1 MTKSKTLAC
10 SLGTALVLASLGFG
24 AKAHA
29 DQPKQCA
36 AAADQAQQLR
46 DEGKYR
52 RAREQMLA
60 CARDVCP
67 GPIRRDC
74 TEWLGQLETIAST
87 VVLSARAGSQDVTDV
102 KVSFDDAPLV
112 EKLDGRP
119 ITVDAGEHVFRFEY
133 EGETRE
139 AKVLIGAG
147 QKLRTIGVTFGEKSP
162 PPGPDGASS
171 PGSSTGVTSP
181 SPANAGTSG
190 GSWAPTIVAATIGVA
205 GLASFAGFGLAG
217 KGEVDDMDATCRP
230 NCDASRV
237 DAARTKLIV
246 ADVSLGV
253 GVVALG
259 VATYF
264 FFARPKAQPAKIGA
278 ATLDVGF
285 GPTRGGAA
293 AGLSGT
299 F

>member
-1 MTKSKTLAC
+1 MTKSKTLAGMV
-10 SLGTALVLASLGFG
+10 GTALVLASLGHG
-24 AKAHA
+24 TNARA
-29 DQPKQCA
+29 DQREQCA

-74 TEWLGQLETIAST
+74 SDWLAQLDATAST
-87 VVLSARAGSQDVTDV
+87 VVLSARDGAQDVTDV
-102 KVSFDDAPLV
+102 KVAFDNVPLV
-112 EKLDGRP
+112 DKLDGRP
-119 ITVDAGEHVFRFEY
+119 ITVDVGEHVFRFEY
-133 EGETRE
+133 KGEARE
-139 AKVLIGAG
+139 EKVLIGAG
-147 QKLRTIGVTFGEKSP
+147 QKLRTIGVTFG
-162 PPGPDGASS
+162 
-171 PGSSTGVTSP
+171 GSRPAAP
-181 SPANAGTSG
+181 SPAGTSAEGTSQPTADTGTRG
-190 GSWAPTIVAATIGVA
+190 GSWVPTIVAASLGVA
-205 GLASFAGFGLAG
+205 GLGSFAGFGLAG
-217 KGEVDDMDATCRP
+217 KAEVDDLDATCRP
-230 NCDASRV
+230 NCEESRV

-264 FFARPKAQPAKIGA
+264 FFSRPKAQPAKVGGA
-278 ATLDVGF
+278 AAHLGF
-285 GPTRGGAA
+285 GPTPGGAA